1 MIMPRGQQLL
11 LPVNPVF
18 IFSSL
23 ALALAL
29 NLLPLG
35 PLPWLPD
42 LVMVLLA
49 FWGVQ
54 QPGRVGMGTAFVL
67 GLCMD
72 AGQSSLLG
80 QHALTYTLVLFATRL
95 THRRLLWFRPST
107 QALQMLGPFAAAHAL
122 QVLIGLLS
130 GGLWPGWW
138 LLCAPLLEAS
148 LWPLASWALLAP
160 QRRPPDPDG
169 NRPL

>member
-11 LPVNPVF
+11 LPVNPAF
-18 IFSSL
+18 IFASL
-23 ALALAL
+23 ALALAV
-29 NLLPLG
+29 NLVPLG

-42 LVMVLLA
+42 VLLLLLA
-49 FWGVQ
+49 FWGVH
-54 QPGRVGMGTAFVL
+54 QPARVGMGAAFVL

-72 AGQSSLLG
+72 VGQSSLLG
-80 QHALTYTLVLFATRL
+80 QHALAYTLVLFATRL
-95 THRRLLWFRPST
+95 THRRLLWFRPPM

-122 QVLIGLLS
+122 QVLIGLAS
-130 GGLWPGWW
+130 GGMWPGWW
-138 LLCAPLLEAS
+138 LLCAPLLEAL